1 MAVSE
6 AVRLSM
12 LPDQVWKT
20 SYRHDDGDLVELF
33 YVPAL
38 ACAIRY
44 DRMTGYFSADALALA
59 ARGVR
64 ALIENSGQMRLI
76 VGCTLA
82 DPEVEAIEQG
92 YDLREKVHLK
102 LAEVPLTP
110 PDEQARKGLELLAW
124 MIAQNRLDLKVA
136 VPVGPSG
143 KPVKGLGL
151 YHEKVGV
158 VTDSGGNQISFSGS
172 INETAGGW
180 VNNRESFHVHC
191 SWLGGREVQHVHD
204 EVDAFAKLWEDR
216 ATSTRVFDFP
226 DAVKQKLLEFL
237 PASDQFVAPPHHAK
251 QPVEPTPGY
260 RLTPD
265 EVRRVVWA
273 YVGHAAEL
281 WNGIRVGEATS
292 AVDPWPHQL
301 RAFKLFVEGWPSRRL
316 LIADE
321 VGLGKTI
328 TAGLIVRQLWLSG
341 RARHILL
348 MVPKAVMI
356 QWQNE
361 LYEKFNLNVP
371 LYDGGELI
379 WKKTHGWQGPV
390 EKAVSRE
397 EWHREPLVICSSQLM
412 RRRDRAAELAVAE
425 NWDLLLLDEA
435 HHARRRGAGGAQQGG
450 PNALLRL
457 MCDLNTKSSGLLL
470 LTATP
475 MQVDP
480 IEVFDLLQLLGLP
493 PEWAGDSE
501 RFHKYFDL
509 VAGNPSEEDMEFLAE
524 MFRSTERAF
533 GPVDESALAKLLP
546 AISKLGRARILKA
559 LRDKTGI
566 PLKRLSGAE
575 RKAALKV
582 LQGFSPIRYRMTRQ
596 TRELLRRYHEQ
607 GLLPL
612 PIAKREVRDR
622 PVDLSPQ
629 ESTLYKAVEDYI
641 STTYNNAAMDKRTA
655 VGFVMTVYR
664 RRLASSFYALRQTLN
679 NRLSRLASRQETATA
694 VTEEDVSQDELA
706 MDVMDEAEAISLA
719 SESLVAEE
727 RADIEEL
734 LKQISKLG
742 TDSKAKR
749 LRDELRQAFADGYDS
764 AIVFSQYAD
773 TMNYL
778 KDYLAEELP
787 DVPIASYSGAGGSY
801 RTSPG
806 MWTSCG
812 KEKIKQA
819 LKEKSIR
826 LLVCT
831 DAAGEGLNLQFCG
844 VIVNYDL
851 PWNPMKVEQRIGRV
865 DRIGQ
870 DNKVVR
876 VINFAYKD
884 TVEADVYFALGQRIN
899 LFQGIVGKLQPIL
912 SRLPKRFEE
921 LALERPEHREASRHR
936 FLADVEGMV
945 RESEEAPFDIDA
957 VAVEPMVSP
966 EFPPPALTLDEL
978 DDAMKREAARPAA
991 MEWQPLDLR
1000 SYAAS
1005 LPGMIE
1011 RVRVTTSAQ
1020 VFDDHVESHEF
1031 FSPGGRL
1038 FERVEREEAGSE
1050 PSESTTGVCWLIQR
1064 EEEQKS
1070 RFVVN
1075 TADGPQEVSS
1085 LKALLDTLPHLGP
1098 PREFPDD
1105 RWPNATVRCV
1115 L

>member
-1 MAVSE
+1 
-6 AVRLSM
+6 M
-12 LPDQVWKT
+12 LADHAWKT

-44 DRMTGYFSADALALA
+44 DRMTGYFCADALALA
-59 ARGVR
+59 ARGIR
-64 ALIENSGQMRLI
+64 ALIDNAGQMRLI
-76 VGCTLA
+76 VGCTLR
-82 DPEVEAIEQG
+82 DDEIEAIERG
-92 YDLREKVHLK
+92 YDLREKVHQK
-102 LAEVPLTP
+102 LADIPLTP
-110 PDEQARKGLELLAW
+110 PDERAREGLELLAW
-124 MIAQNRLDLKVA
+124 MIARHRLDLKVA

-158 VTDSGGNQISFSGS
+158 ITDAGGNQISFSGS

-191 SWLGGREVQHVHD
+191 SWLGGRELQHVQD
-204 EVDAFAKLWEDR
+204 EVDSFAKLWEDR
-216 ATSTRVFDFP
+216 ATSSRVFDFP
-226 DAVKQKLLEFL
+226 EAVKQKLLDFL
-237 PASDQFVAPPHHAK
+237 PASDQFIAPPHA
-251 QPVEPTPGY
+251 VTPKPGQAPIY
-260 RLTPD
+260 RLTQD

-273 YVGHAAEL
+273 FIHHAAQL
-281 WNGIRVGEATS
+281 WNGIRVGEVTA
-292 AVDPWPHQL
+292 AVEPWPHQL
-301 RAFKLFVEGWPSRRL
+301 RAFKLFIEGWPSRRL

-328 TAGLIVRQLWLSG
+328 SSGLIVRQLWLSR
-341 RARHILL
+341 RARRILL
-348 MVPKAVMI
+348 MVPKGVMI

-371 LYDGGELI
+371 LYDGGKLI
-379 WKKTHGWQGPV
+379 WKKTHGWEGPV
-390 EKAVSRE
+390 EKAVGRE
-397 EWHREPLVICSSQLM
+397 DWHHQPVVICSSQLM
-412 RRRDRAAELAVAE
+412 RRRDRAEELLAAED
-425 NWDLLLLDEA
+425 WDLLLLDEA
-435 HHARRRGAGGAQQGG
+435 QHARRRGAGGAQDGG

-457 MCDLNTKSSGLLL
+457 MRQMKAKCRSLLL

-475 MQVDP
+475 MQVHP
-480 IEVFDLLQLLGLP
+480 VEVFDLLQLLGLP
-493 PEWAGDSE
+493 PQWANDGQ
-501 RFHKYFDL
+501 RFCKYFEL
-509 VAGNPSEEDMEFLAE
+509 VAGNPSEPEMEFLAE
-524 MFRSTERAF
+524 MFRDTEGEF
-533 GPVDESALAKLLP
+533 GPVDEKVVAELLP
-546 AISKLGRARILKA
+546 EITRISRQRILKA

-566 PLKRLSGAE
+566 PLKRLSGPE
-575 RKAALKV
+575 RRAALKV
-582 LQGFSPIRYRMTRQ
+582 LQSFSPIRYRMTRQ
-596 TRELLRRYHEQ
+596 TRDLLRRYHEQ

-612 PIAKREVRDR
+612 PIAKRDVRDR
-622 PVDLSPQ
+622 PDDLSPA
-629 ESTLYKAVEDYI
+629 EKELYQKVEEYI

-664 RRLASSFYALRQTLN
+664 RRLASCFYALRQTLN
-679 NRLSRLASRQETATA
+679 NRLERLAKPQEVAA
-694 VTEEDVSQDELA
+694 PLTEEDVSQDELA
-706 MDVMDEAEAISLA
+706 AEVMDEADATTLA
-719 SESLVAEE
+719 SEALVAEE
-727 RADIEEL
+727 RSDIEEL

-787 DVPIASYSGAGGSY
+787 DVPISSYSGAGGSY
-801 RTSPG
+801 RSGSG

-819 LKEKSIR
+819 LKEKSVR

-870 DNKVVR
+870 QNKVIR

-912 SRLPKRFEE
+912 SRLPRQFEQV
-921 LALERPEHREASRHR
+921 ALERSENREASRHR
-936 FLADVEGMV
+936 FLADVDNMI
-945 RESEEAPFDIDA
+945 RESEQAPFDIDA
-957 VAVEPMVSP
+957 VAVEPMVPP
-966 EFPPPALTLDEL
+966 EFPPPALTLDEV
-978 DDAMKREAARPAA
+978 DDAMKWEVVRPAA

-1000 SYAAS
+1000 TYAAS
-1005 LPGMIE
+1005 LPGMPE
-1011 RVRVTTSAQ
+1011 RLRVTTSAQ

-1038 FERVEREEAGSE
+1038 FERLQREEAGSE
-1050 PSESTTGVCWLIQR
+1050 VSESTTGVCWLIQT
-1064 EEEQKS
+1064 EGEQQS

-1075 TADGPQEVSS
+1075 TASGPQEISS
-1085 LKALLDTLPHLGP
+1085 LKALLDTLPHLGL
-1098 PREFPDD
+1098 PREFPED
-1105 RWPNATVRCV
+1105 RWPKARVRCV